1 MRKVPEELRSLGD
14 LMIKQ
19 EFRLHLDTATED
31 QMGKFIVGW
40 RQYAVMLDSQLDTT
54 RSISKMKQ
62 ALHNPELDEMLKD
75 KLTGEQQSTMKEF
88 KDVIYE
94 ANKKQW

>member
-1 MRKVPEELRSLGD
+1 
-14 LMIKQ
+14 
-19 EFRLHLDTATED
+19 
-31 QMGKFIVGW
+31 
-40 RQYAVMLDSQLDTT
+40 MLDSQLDTT

-75 KLTGEQQSTMKEF
+75 KLTGEQQGTMKEF

-94 ANKKQW
+94 ANKKQ